1 MAKLKLYLFNVL
13 VSIDSLANALTGGA
27 PSDTISGR
35 AMRAK
40 NDGDL
45 WGRVL
50 VAVLDWI
57 QPGHCEQALK
67 NDEKGRHEQVI

>member
-1 MAKLKLYLFNVL
+1 MKKLKLYVLNVL
-13 VSIDSLANALTGGA
+13 IGLDEFANTLTGGA

-35 AMRAK
+35 CMRAK

-50 VAVLDWI
+50 YRFLNWL
-57 QPGHCEQALK
+57 QPGHCEQALI
-67 NDEKGRHEQVI
+67 NDEKGRHEQVV